1 MAITKTSKN
10 FKNKGKDIKYLNKD
24 FSQFRGNLIEFAK
37 TYFPQTYSDFN
48 ESSPGM
54 MFIEMASYVG
64 DSLSYYVDDTL
75 KESLMTHADD
85 IENVIALSQYL
96 GYKPKVTSPAVTTLS
111 VYQLVPSIGSG
122 ADNTYDETYLLRI
135 KEGMRVESSIGV
147 QFVTQDVVDFNDE
160 LDREISIYQRDGVSG
175 EVTFYLI
182 KKLVQAI
189 SAEVKTEEVTFG
201 AYEEFQSIDLGD
213 TNVIDIYDVRDSNG
227 NKFYEVPYLAQE
239 LVFVDY
245 PNTENNDPDLFQF
258 KSTTPYI
265 LNTLKTSRR
274 FVKQVNPNSTTTI
287 QFGAGDPT
295 VSEETIIPS
304 FKNVG
309 LGLPNSISKLEE
321 SFDPTNFL
329 KTKTYGT
336 SPSNTTMTV
345 KYLVGGGVESN
356 VKKGTITQING
367 AEYEEDLTKFTSTQ
381 LGLYNAAK
389 SSIAVD
395 NEVPATGGKG
405 GDTMEEIRQNALAN
419 FGSQNRAVTA
429 KDYQVRALSMP
440 TKFGSIAKAYATAD
454 GTLDNNSPS
463 SILASPNVLN
473 EFTDLVES
481 FVNKP
486 EEEEPDRKAIK
497 DELQKFLLG
506 KTSNE
511 NEKNNPFA
519 INLYLLG
526 YDSDKKL
533 SLLNRAI
540 KENLKTYLSEYK
552 ILTDGININDGF
564 IINIGLEFEIITLKN
579 YNKSEV
585 LSDCI
590 SELKE
595 YFNVDN
601 FTFNNTIN
609 ISELELIIANV
620 DGVSSVPK
628 LKIVNKCGGQYANNS
643 YNIEAAIKDK
653 ILYPSLDPSV
663 FEIKFPDSDIK
674 GGQDNGILFFNSI
687 KRCIGVLTTTRPK
700 RWFR

>member
-1 MAITKTSKN
+1 MAITKTTKN
-10 FKNKGKDIKYLNKD
+10 FKNRGKDIKYLNRD
-24 FSQFRGNLIEFAK
+24 FSEFRNNLIEFAK
-37 TYFPQTYSDFN
+37 TYFPTTYSDFN

-54 MFIEMASYVG
+54 MFIEMASYIG
-64 DSLSYYVDDTL
+64 DSLSYYIDDTL
-75 KESLMTHADD
+75 KESLMVHADD

-96 GYKPKVTSPAVTTLS
+96 GYKPKVASPSVTTLS
-111 VYQLVPSIGSG
+111 VYQLVPAVGSG
-122 ADNTYDETYLLRI
+122 ANNTYDETYLLRI
-135 KEGMRVESSIGV
+135 KEGMRIESTNGV
-147 QFVTQDVVDFNDE
+147 QFITQDVVDFNDE
-160 LDREISIYQRDGVSG
+160 LDREITIYQRDSVSG
-175 EVTFYLI
+175 EASFYLV
-182 KKLVQAI
+182 KKLVKAI

-201 AYEEFQSIDLGD
+201 SYQEFQSIDLND
-213 TNVIDIYDVRDSNG
+213 TNIIDIYDVRDSDG
-227 NKFYEVPYLAQE
+227 NKWYEVPYLAQE

-245 PNTENNDPDLFQF
+245 PNTENNDPDLYQF
-258 KSTTPYI
+258 KSTAPYI

-274 FVKQVNPNSTTTI
+274 FVKKVNGDSTTTI

-295 VSEETIIPS
+295 ISEETIIPS

-329 KTKTYGT
+329 KTKTYGS
-336 SPSNTTMTV
+336 SPSNTTLTV

-356 VKKGTITQING
+356 VKKGTITQLRDVQ
-367 AEYEEDLTKFTSTQ
+367 YEEDTTLFTPTQ
-381 LGLYNAAK
+381 LALYNAAK
-389 SSIAVD
+389 NSIAVD

-405 GDTMEEIRQNALAN
+405 GDTIEEIRQNALAN

-429 KDYQVRALSMP
+429 KDYEVRTLSMP
-440 TKFGSIAKAYATAD
+440 TKFGSIAKAYATTD

-463 SILASPNVLN
+463 SILASPKALQ
-473 EFTDLVES
+473 EFTDLVMS
-481 FVNKP
+481 FVEKP
-486 EEEEPDRKAIK
+486 DSEEPNKESVQEEIRKY
-497 DELQKFLLG
+497 LLG

-533 SLLNRAI
+533 STLNRAI

-552 ILTDGININDGF
+552 VLTDGVNINDGF
-564 IINIGLEFEIITLKN
+564 IINIGVEFEIITFKN

-585 LSDCI
+585 LTNCI
-590 SELKE
+590 AELKD
-595 YFNVDN
+595 YLNVDN
-601 FTFNNTIN
+601 WTFNNTIN
-609 ISELELIIANV
+609 LSELELIVANV
-620 DGVSSVPK
+620 EGVSSVPK
-628 LKIVNKCGGQYANNS
+628 LKIVNKCGGQYSPNS

-674 GGQDNGILFFNSI
+674 G
-687 KRCIGVLTTTRPK
+687 RAR
-700 RWFR
+700 

>member
-135 KEGMRVESSIGV
+135 KEGMRVESSNGV

-628 LKIVNKCGGQYANNS
+628 LKIINKCGGQYANNS

-674 GGQDNGILFFNSI
+674 G
-687 KRCIGVLTTTRPK
+687 RAR
-700 RWFR
+700 

>member
-37 TYFPQTYSDFN
+37 TYFPKTYSDFN

-75 KESLMTHADD
+75 KESLMVHADD

-96 GYKPKVTSPAVTTLS
+96 GYKPKVSSPSVTTLS

-122 ADNTYDETYLLRI
+122 ADNTFDSTYFLRI
-135 KEGMRVESSIGV
+135 KEGMRCESTNAV
-147 QFVTQDVVDFNDE
+147 QFITQDVVDFSDE
-160 LDREISIYQRDGVSG
+160 REREITIYQRDGVSG
-175 EVTFYLI
+175 EASFYLV
-182 KKLVQAI
+182 KKQVQAI
-189 SAEVKTEEVTFG
+189 SAELKTEEVSFG
-201 AYEEFQSIDLGD
+201 AFKEFQSIELSD
-213 TNVIDIYDVRDSNG
+213 TDIIDIYDVRDSDS

-239 LVFVDY
+239 LVFTDY

-274 FVKQVNPNSTTTI
+274 FVKQVNPDSTTTI
-287 QFGAGDPT
+287 QFGSGDPT
-295 VSEETIIPS
+295 VSEEAIIPS

-336 SPSNTTMTV
+336 SPSNTTITV

-367 AEYEEDLTKFTSTQ
+367 VEYEEDIDLFTPAQ
-381 LGLYNAAK
+381 LGLYRAAK
-389 SSIAVD
+389 NSIAID

-405 GDTMEEIRQNALAN
+405 GDTIEEIRQNALAN
-419 FGSQNRAVTA
+419 FGSQNRAVTS
-429 KDYQVRALSMP
+429 KDYQIRALSMP
-440 TKFGSIAKAYATAD
+440 TKFGAIAKAYATAD

-463 SILASPNVLN
+463 SILASPQVLR
-473 EFTDLVES
+473 EFTELVDG
-481 FVNKP
+481 FVNR
-486 EEEEPDRKAIK
+486 EEGAAEVDKQLIQ
-497 DELQKFLLG
+497 DEIRKFLVG
-506 KTSNE
+506 KTSND

-526 YDSDKKL
+526 YDSNKKL
-533 SLLNRAI
+533 STLNRAI
-540 KENLKTYLSEYK
+540 KENLKTYLNEYK

-564 IINIGLEFEIITLKN
+564 IINIGLEFEIVTLRN

-585 LSDCI
+585 LSECI
-590 SELKE
+590 AELKE
-595 YFNVDN
+595 YFDIDS

-628 LKIVNKCGGQYANNS
+628 LKIVNKCGGQYAPNT

-653 ILYPSLDPSV
+653 VLYPSLDPSV

-674 GGQDNGILFFNSI
+674 GRA
-687 KRCIGVLTTTRPK
+687 K
-700 RWFR
+700 

>member
-37 TYFPQTYSDFN
+37 TYFPKTYSDFN

-54 MFIEMASYVG
+54 MFIEMASYIG

-75 KESLMTHADD
+75 KESLMVHADD

-96 GYKPKVTSPAVTTLS
+96 GYKPKVSAPSVTILS

-122 ADNTYDETYLLRI
+122 GDNTFDSTYFLRI
-135 KEGMRVESSIGV
+135 KEGMRSESTNEV
-147 QFVTQDVVDFNDE
+147 QFITQDVVDFSDDR
-160 LDREISIYQRDGVSG
+160 DREITIYQRDGVSG
-175 EVTFYLI
+175 EPTFYLV
-182 KKLVQAI
+182 KKQVQAI
-189 SAEVKTEEVTFG
+189 SAAIKTQEVAFG
-201 AYEEFQSIDLGD
+201 AFKEFQSIELSD
-213 TNVIDIYDVRDSNG
+213 TDIIDIYDVRDSDG

-239 LVFVDY
+239 LVFTDY

-258 KSTTPYI
+258 KETTPYI

-287 QFGAGDPT
+287 QFGSGDPT

-367 AEYEEDLTKFTSTQ
+367 VEYEEDIELFTSTQ
-381 LGLYNAAK
+381 LGVYNAAK
-389 SSIAVD
+389 NSIAID
-395 NEVPATGGKG
+395 NEVPAIGGKG
-405 GDTMEEIRQNALAN
+405 GDTIEEIRQNALAN
-419 FGSQNRAVTA
+419 FGSQNRAVTS
-429 KDYQVRALSMP
+429 KDYQIRALSMP
-440 TKFGSIAKAYATAD
+440 TKFGAIAKAYATAD

-463 SILASPNVLN
+463 SILASPNALK
-473 EFTDLVES
+473 EFTDLVEG

-486 EEEEPDRKAIK
+486 ENEEPNRKSIQEEIK
-497 DELQKFLLG
+497 KFLVG
-506 KTSNE
+506 KTSNN

-526 YDSDKKL
+526 YDSKKKL
-533 SLLNRAI
+533 SVLNRAV
-540 KENLKTYLSEYK
+540 KENLKTYLTEYK
-552 ILTDGININDGF
+552 ILTDGINISDGF
-564 IINIGLEFEIITLKN
+564 IINIGVEFEIVTLRN

-585 LSDCI
+585 LSECI
-590 SELKE
+590 AELKE
-595 YFNVDN
+595 YFTIDS

-609 ISELELIIANV
+609 ISELELIVANV

-628 LKIVNKCGGQYANNS
+628 LKIVNKCGGQYADNS
-643 YNIEAAIKDK
+643 YNVEAAIKDK

-663 FEIKFPDSDIK
+663 FEIKYPDSDIK
-674 GGQDNGILFFNSI
+674 GRA
-687 KRCIGVLTTTRPK
+687 K
-700 RWFR
+700 

>member
-24 FSQFRGNLIEFAK
+24 FNDFRNNLIEFSK
-37 TYFPQTYSDFN
+37 TYFPTTYSDFN

-54 MFIEMASYVG
+54 LFIEMASFIG

-75 KESLMTHADD
+75 KESLMVHADD

-96 GYKPKVTSPAVTTLS
+96 GYKPKVTSPSVTTLS
-111 VYQLVPSIGSG
+111 VYQLVPSTGTG
-122 ADNTYDETYLLRI
+122 ANNTYDETYLLRI
-135 KEGMRVESSIGV
+135 KEGMRVESTNGV
-147 QFVTQDVVDFNDE
+147 QFITQDVVDFSDE
-160 LDREISIYQRDGVSG
+160 ADREISIYQTDSVSG
-175 EVTFYLI
+175 EATFYLV

-201 AYEEFQSIDLGD
+201 SYEEFQSIELSD
-213 TNVIDIYDVRDSNG
+213 TNIIDIYDVRDADG
-227 NKFYEVPYLAQE
+227 NKWYEVPYLAQE

-245 PNTENNDPDLFQF
+245 PNTENNDPDLYQF

-274 FVKQVNPNSTTTI
+274 FVKQINPDSTTKI

-329 KTKTYGT
+329 KTKTYGS

-356 VKKGTITQING
+356 VKKGTITQLNNV
-367 AEYEEDLTKFTSTQ
+367 EYEEDVTLFTPTQ

-389 SSIAVD
+389 NSIAVD

-405 GDTMEEIRQNALAN
+405 GDTIEEIRQNALAN

-463 SILASPNVLN
+463 SILASPKALQ
-473 EFTDLVES
+473 EFTDLVMS
-481 FVNKP
+481 FVEKP
-486 EEEEPDRKAIK
+486 EEEEPNKESVQEEIK
-497 DELQKFLLG
+497 KYLLG
-506 KTSNE
+506 KTSND

-533 SLLNRAI
+533 SNLNRAI

-564 IINIGLEFEIITLKN
+564 IINVGVEFEIITLKN

-585 LSDCI
+585 VADCI
-590 SELKE
+590 SELKD
-595 YFNVDN
+595 YMNIDN

-609 ISELELIIANV
+609 ISELELIVANV

-628 LKIVNKCGGQYANNS
+628 FKIVNKCGGQYAPNS

-663 FEIKFPDSDIK
+663 FEVKFPDSDIK
-674 GGQDNGILFFNSI
+674 G
-687 KRCIGVLTTTRPK
+687 RAR
-700 RWFR
+700 

>member
-37 TYFPQTYSDFN
+37 TYFPKTYSDFN

-75 KESLMTHADD
+75 KESLMVHADD

-96 GYKPKVTSPAVTTLS
+96 GYKPKVSAPSVTILS

-122 ADNTYDETYLLRI
+122 GDNTFDSTYFLRI
-135 KEGMRVESSIGV
+135 KEGMRSESTNGV
-147 QFVTQDVVDFNDE
+147 QFITQDVVDFSDDR
-160 LDREISIYQRDGVSG
+160 DREITIYQRDGVSG
-175 EVTFYLI
+175 EPTFYLV
-182 KKLVQAI
+182 KKQVQAI
-189 SAEVKTEEVTFG
+189 SAELKDREVPFG
-201 AYEEFQSIDLGD
+201 AFKEFQSIELSD
-213 TNVIDIYDVRDSNG
+213 TDIIDIYDVRDSDG

-239 LVFVDY
+239 LVFTDY

-258 KSTTPYI
+258 KETTPYI

-287 QFGAGDPT
+287 QFGSGDPT

-309 LGLPNSISKLEE
+309 LGLPNSISKLNE

-367 AEYEEDLTKFTSTQ
+367 VEYEEDIELFTSAQ
-381 LGLYNAAK
+381 LGVYSAAK
-389 SSIAVD
+389 NSIAID

-405 GDTMEEIRQNALAN
+405 GDTIEEIRQNALAN
-419 FGSQNRAVTA
+419 FGSQNRAVTS
-429 KDYQVRALSMP
+429 KDYQIRALSMP
-440 TKFGSIAKAYATAD
+440 TKFGAIAKAYATAD

-463 SILASPNVLN
+463 SILASPNALK
-473 EFTDLVES
+473 EFTDLVEG

-486 EEEEPDRKAIK
+486 ENEEPNRKSIQEEIK
-497 DELQKFLLG
+497 KFLVG
-506 KTSNE
+506 KTSNN

-526 YDSDKKL
+526 YDSKKKL
-533 SLLNRAI
+533 SVLNRAV
-540 KENLKTYLSEYK
+540 KENLKTYLTEYK
-552 ILTDGININDGF
+552 ILTDGINISDGF
-564 IINIGLEFEIITLKN
+564 IINIGVEFEIVTLRN

-585 LSDCI
+585 LSECI
-590 SELKE
+590 AELKE
-595 YFNVDN
+595 YFTIDS

-609 ISELELIIANV
+609 ISELELIVANV

-628 LKIVNKCGGQYANNS
+628 LKIINKCGGQYADNS
-643 YNIEAAIKDK
+643 YNVEAAIKDK

-663 FEIKFPDSDIK
+663 FEIKYPDSDIK
-674 GGQDNGILFFNSI
+674 GRA
-687 KRCIGVLTTTRPK
+687 K
-700 RWFR
+700 